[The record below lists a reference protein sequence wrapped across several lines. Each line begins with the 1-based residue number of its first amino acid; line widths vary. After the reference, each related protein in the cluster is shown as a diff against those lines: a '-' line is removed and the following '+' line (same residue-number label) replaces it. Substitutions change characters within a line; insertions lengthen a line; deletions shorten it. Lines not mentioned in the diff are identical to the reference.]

1 MSPPGRRHRLTA
13 ALAVLSLLCGWL
25 GLRPERSGAAVATV
39 PRPLWSPDRLPAL
52 LAEAQGT
59 VDLERAVDELL
70 ARSLAAPAA
79 AVGGTPPVPRA
90 VAAPAAA
97 VGGTPPVPRAGA
109 RSCLAVYEGTRPVLL
124 RRPDEALTPASTQKV
139 LVATAALSVLG
150 PDFRFETKV
159 VAESRPRDG
168 AVGTLWLV
176 GSGDPTL
183 ATPEYA
189 QWLKDRPRYQLRQV
203 TPLAALADGLAA
215 AGVRTVAGGVV
226 GDDSRYDRART
237 VPTWKP
243 SYIAANEVGP
253 LGALLVNDGFTVFD
267 QPIAQRAADPAV
279 HAAGELTRLAEA
291 TGISVAGPSASG
303 IAPEKAV
310 VLATV
315 RSAPLSD
322 IVAGMLRESDN
333 TAAELLTRELG
344 VVKAHDGSTAA
355 GIRAVV
361 AALAAAGLPTA
372 GLRLG
377 DGSGLEITNQITCS
391 VLAGALRVPDRGGAP
406 RLEPLLAV
414 AGRSGTLAP
423 RLVDTPL
430 DGKLRAKTGSLDGVS
445 GLAGFLDGRR
455 ELSFAFLA
463 NGNLSDAAGRLLQD
477 RLVALLAAYPG
488 PQPHR

>member
-1 MSPPGRRHRLTA
+1 MKPPGRRHRLTA
-13 ALAVLSLLCGWL
+13 ALAVVAVLCGWL
-25 GLRPERSGAAVATV
+25 ALRSPRSGAAVATTT
-39 PRPLWSPDRLPAL
+39 RPLWTPDRLPAL

-59 VDLERAVDELL
+59 VELGRAVDELL
-70 ARSLAAPAA
+70 AGS
-79 AVGGTPPVPRA
+79 
-90 VAAPAAA
+90 
-97 VGGTPPVPRAGA
+97 GA
-109 RSCLAVYEGTRPVLL
+109 HTCLAVYEGSRPVLL
-124 RRPDEALTPASTQKV
+124 RRPDEALTPASTQKI
-139 LVATAALSVLG
+139 LVATAALSALG

-159 VAESRPRDG
+159 VAETRPRDG
-168 AVGTLWLV
+168 VVGTLWLV

-189 QWLKDRPRYQLRQV
+189 QWLKDRPRYRLRQA
-203 TPLAALADGLAA
+203 TPLAALADGLLA
-215 AGVRTVAGGVV
+215 AGVRTVNGGLV
-226 GDDSRYDRART
+226 GDDSRYDRARA
-237 VPTWKP
+237 VPGWKP
-243 SYIAANEVGP
+243 SYLSNGEVGP

-267 QPIAQRAADPAV
+267 QPIAERAADPAA
-279 HAAGELTRLAEA
+279 HAAGELTRLAGEL
-291 TGISVAGPSASG
+291 GITVAGPPTSG
-303 IAPEKAV
+303 NAPEKPITIA
-310 VLATV
+310 AV

-355 GIRAVV
+355 GTKAVV
-361 AALAAAGLPTA
+361 DALNAARLPTA
-372 GLRLG
+372 GVRLG
-377 DGSGLEITNQITCS
+377 DGSGLLTTNQVPCPA
-391 VLAGALRVPDRGGAP
+391 LAAALRLPDRSGAP

-445 GLAGFLDGRR
+445 ALAGFVDGRR

-463 NGNLSDAAGRLLQD
+463 NGSLTDAAGRLLQD

-488 PQPHR
+488 PQPHL

>member
-1 MSPPGRRHRLTA
+1 VNPPGRRSRRGTA
-13 ALAVLSLLCGWL
+13 ALAALSLLCGWL
-25 GLRPERSGAAVATV
+25 ALRPERSGAAVQTA
-39 PRPLWSPDRLPAL
+39 PRPLWTLGRLPAV

-59 VDLERAVDELL
+59 VDLERAVDQLL
-70 ARSLAAPAA
+70 GES
-79 AVGGTPPVPRA
+79 
-90 VAAPAAA
+90 
-97 VGGTPPVPRAGA
+97 GA
-109 RSCLAVYEGTRPVLL
+109 RSCVAVYEGDRPVLL
-124 RRPDEALTPASTQKV
+124 RRPDAPLTPASTQKI
-139 LVATAALSVLG
+139 LVATAALAVLG

-159 VAESRPRDG
+159 VADARPRDG

-176 GSGDPTL
+176 GAGDPTL

-189 QWLKDRPRYQLRQV
+189 QWLKDRPRYQLRQA
-203 TPLAALADGLAA
+203 TPLAALADQLPA
-215 AGVRTVAGGVV
+215 AGVRTVTGGVV

-243 SYIAANEVGP
+243 AYITENEVGP

-267 QPIAQRAADPAV
+267 PPPEHRADDPAA
-279 HAAGELTRLAEA
+279 HAAGELTRLLQAIA
-291 TGISVAGPSASG
+291 VSVGSPAGSG
-303 IAPEKAV
+303 VAPTADGSIT
-310 VLATV
+310 LATV

-344 VVKAHDGSTAA
+344 VVRAHDGSTAA
-355 GIRAVV
+355 GTRVV
-361 AALAAAGLPTA
+361 ADVLAGAKLPTA

-377 DGSGLEITNQITCS
+377 DGSGLEVTNQATCGL
-391 VLAGALRVPDRGGAP
+391 LAAALRLPDRGGAP

-414 AGRSGTLAP
+414 AGRSGTLAL
-423 RLVDTPL
+423 RLADTPL

-455 ELSFAFLA
+455 KLSFAFLA
-463 NGNLSDAAGRLLQD
+463 NGNLSDAAGRLLED

-488 PQPHR
+488 PQPRL